1 MGHLL
6 GVGPGQVEAPIP
18 ARHQGVAGEEVIAN
32 LEAEAAGGMTRRRQD
47 LERKVSK
54 GSVAVRQVATRI
66 VFEPW
71 LSRHLGSIFGSLGLN
86 AKPI

>member
-32 LEAEAAGGMTRRRQD
+32 LEAEAAG
-47 LERKVSK
+47 E
-54 GSVAVRQVATRI
+54 
-66 VFEPW
+66 
-71 LSRHLGSIFGSLGLN
+71 
-86 AKPI
+86 